1 MKKLL
6 AALTIAL
13 LVTSG
18 FQANAKDGD
27 RIRFGVDPSYAPFE
41 SKSADGKL
49 VGFDID
55 LGDEICKRLRA
66 KCVWV
71 ENDFDGMIPALQA
84 RKFDGILSCMMVTPK
99 RAREISFS
107 DKLYAAQ
114 SRLIVKKGSLLQPT
128 AESLAH
134 RKVGVE
140 QGTVE
145 ETYAKT
151 YWGPKDVEII
161 SYENQ
166 DLVYADLKRGRLDA
180 SLQDGVQ
187 AALGFLKTP
196 DGADYTFS
204 GAALE
209 DADILGT
216 VSAIGMRKGDD
227 ELRRRI
233 DDAISAI
240 RKDGTYDRLQ
250 KKYFDFD
257 IYNGVDSPF
266 ARQQQLTH
274 PP

>member
-1 MKKLL
+1 MKRFL
-6 AALTIAL
+6 ATLTIAL
-13 LVTSG
+13 LAVSG
-18 FQANAKDGD
+18 FEAAYAKDSD
-27 RIRFGVDPSYAPFE
+27 SIHFGVDPSYAPFE

-55 LGDEICKRLRA
+55 LGDEICKHLHA

-71 ENDFDGMIPALQA
+71 ENDFDGMIPALKA
-84 RKFDGILSCMMVTPK
+84 RKFDGILSSMMVTPK
-99 RAREISFS
+99 RAQEVSFS

-114 SRLIVKKGSLLQPT
+114 SRLIVKRGSPLQPT

-134 RKVGVE
+134 KKVGVQ

-151 YWGPKDVEII
+151 YWGPKGVEVIP
-161 SYENQ
+161 YQNQ
-166 DLVYADLKRGRLDA
+166 DLVYADLKLGRLDA

-187 AALGFLKTP
+187 ASLGFLKTP
-196 DGADYTFS
+196 NGADYTFS
-204 GAALE
+204 GASLKG
-209 DADILGT
+209 ADILGAGT
-216 VSAIGMRKGDD
+216 AIGLRKGDD
-227 ELRRRI
+227 ELRGRI

-257 IYNGVDSPF
+257 IYN
-266 ARQQQLTH
+266 
-274 PP
+274 